1 MQLNVSV
8 PRVRGRP
15 HITDRG
21 EGSPQ
26 MITDYIG
33 GMVKWLQYS
42 IGAKRLQYSME
53 GRGGNESKKTI
64 VAGDL
69 HSLHSV
75 GPNSMERKVPPKQ
88 WQYFICWLCML
99 SQCEAFLNAILG
111 GFHFHLIN
119 KRTVIVLD
127 LNHWKIIYFFL
138 QVEVANCLF
147 KDSW

>member
-33 GMVKWLQYS
+33 GYGQMITIFHRGQT
-42 IGAKRLQYSME
+42 IQYSME

-64 VAGDL
+64 VAGEL

-88 WQYFICWLCML
+88 
-99 SQCEAFLNAILG
+99 
-111 GFHFHLIN
+111 
-119 KRTVIVLD
+119 
-127 LNHWKIIYFFL
+127 
-138 QVEVANCLF
+138 
-147 KDSW
+147 